1 MRKGVRR
8 ALIAAAIAAAV
19 GAAMIACTLQVGQP
33 TIILD
38 CVVVEFQTEKVMY
51 CDGKYVPTSPPP
63 SDGGHAG

>member
-1 MRKGVRR
+1 MRKVVF
-8 ALIAAAIAAAV
+8 AVVAAVV
-19 GAAMIACTLQVGQP
+19 GAAMIACTLEVGQP

-63 SDGGHAG
+63 SDGGHHG